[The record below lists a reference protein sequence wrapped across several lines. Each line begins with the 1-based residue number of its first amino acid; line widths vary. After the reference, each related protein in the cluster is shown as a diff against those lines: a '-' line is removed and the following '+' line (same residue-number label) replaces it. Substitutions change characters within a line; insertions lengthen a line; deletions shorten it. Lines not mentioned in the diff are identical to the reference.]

1 MKPHILD
8 NAVWASLS
16 GPHASIAEVSG
27 LARRYPVE
35 VSPLSAIADNQDPQ
49 AWRDLAAL
57 IGPNGI
63 TALTGNAL
71 HIPDNWVTL
80 DAGLVVQLL
89 GEDVDGYEDDEA
101 LDLGAKDVSEMLD
114 LISRTQPGPFSPR
127 TIELGG
133 YLGFRI
139 DGALVAMAGCRL
151 HATGWREISSVCTD
165 SSHRGKGLA
174 ERLVRAVVAKIKA
187 DGEIPFLHASATNTN
202 AIRLYENLGFRLRIR
217 PSFAVVQLR

>member
-49 AWRDLAAL
+49 AWRDLATL
-57 IGPNGI
+57 IGPNG
-63 TALTGNAL
+63 TTVLTGNPL
-71 HIPDNWVTL
+71 HIPDDWVTL
-80 DAGLVVQLL
+80 DAGPGVQLL

-151 HATGWREISSVCTD
+151 HPTGWREISSVCTD

-187 DGEIPFLHASATNTN
+187 DGEIPFLHASETNTN

>member
-8 NAVWASLS
+8 NAAWASLS

-35 VSPLSAIADNQDPQ
+35 VSPLSGIADNQNPQ

-63 TALTGNAL
+63 TTLTGNAL

-89 GEDVDGYEDDEA
+89 GEDVDG
-101 LDLGAKDVSEMLD
+101 
-114 LISRTQPGPFSPR
+114 
-127 TIELGG
+127 
-133 YLGFRI
+133 
-139 DGALVAMAGCRL
+139 C
-151 HATGWREISSVCTD
+151 
-165 SSHRGKGLA
+165 
-174 ERLVRAVVAKIKA
+174 
-187 DGEIPFLHASATNTN
+187 
-202 AIRLYENLGFRLRIR
+202 
-217 PSFAVVQLR
+217 